1 MTAAFSPLRFG
12 RYLLVAEL
20 GRDAMG
26 SVYRALRLTGE
37 RDFARVRVFE
47 SPEISEDSVLDT
59 IEANGEIHSFL
70 KNPAIARGVQ
80 MDAVDGAP
88 YLAWNEPTGRTL
100 DVILARA
107 RVTRQA
113 IPIEHALLIAE
124 KVAMALDHAYNTMLD
139 GERTLHG
146 LVWPGFVSI
155 SDDGEARLT
164 GFGLAAGF
172 FPSLSRDRFAR
183 EVAPYLAQEEREGRG
198 VARNS
203 DVYSV
208 GALLFE
214 MLAGRLPDPSDRLG
228 DLRNTTPPIP
238 SDVAGVLRMCLG
250 EPDSRFQSAGELRRE
265 LGKLLFSGPY
275 SPSTF
280 NLAYFLSGLF
290 AAEMEAENRAR
301 AREILLDPGERVQV
315 ATDSEAPSE
324 RRSAGTAEGGARTP
338 RGVPRFAAIGVSL
351 LVVAGIAGTVLLINR
366 RPARLAPAKSAV
378 VRAKRVPA
386 TTPTS
391 VPALPT
397 SGPTNAMTESQF
409 REEVSRRVAQELKK
423 LEQETRRQRAA
434 AKPAAVE
441 ASGRAVPAA
450 NPAPLSP
457 RSAAPSKSVE
467 VAEAVPTEPPSR
479 PTIAAP
485 QTQPVAEAPAV
496 EETPPKMRRVVK
508 PVYPPAA
515 LISRIRGI
523 VILRVLVS
531 ETGEPLE
538 IEVVRPVRA
547 GLTEAAVSAVR
558 RWTFEPGRRDGV
570 PVKAWTTVPIPFEP

>member
-1 MTAAFSPLRFG
+1 MTAEFSPVRFG

-37 RDFARVRVFE
+37 RDFARLRVFE
-47 SPEISEDSVLDT
+47 SPEISEDSVLDA

-80 MDAVDGAP
+80 MDAADGAP

-183 EVAPYLAQEEREGRG
+183 EVAPYLAPEERERQV

-214 MLAGRLPDPSDRLG
+214 MLAGRLPDASGPLG
-228 DLRNTTPPIP
+228 GLRNTTPPIP
-238 SDVAGVLRMCLG
+238 SDVASVLRMCLG

-301 AREILLDPGERVQV
+301 AREILLDSGERVEV
-315 ATDSEAPSE
+315 AAHSEASSLE
-324 RRSAGTAEGGARTP
+324 RPARTADGARTP

-351 LVVAGIAGTVLLINR
+351 LVVVGIAGTILLINR
-366 RPARLAPAKSAV
+366 RPARSAPAKAAA
-378 VRAKRVPA
+378 VRAKRIPA
-386 TTPTS
+386 NTPTA

-397 SGPTNAMTESQF
+397 SGPTNAMSESQF

-441 ASGRAVPAA
+441 ASVRAVPAA
-450 NPAPLSP
+450 KPAALSP
-457 RSAAPSKSVE
+457 TTAAPPKSVE
-467 VAEAVPTEPPSR
+467 VAQAAPTEPPAR

-485 QTQPVAEAPAV
+485 QTQAVAESSAV

-515 LISRIRGI
+515 LLSRIRGI